1 MTRTRY
7 ARSSTLW
14 DHTAEEAGPMF
25 PGSDPGV
32 TGKQLTR
39 KWRSTEDGG
48 PDTIPTP
55 ICQPTT
61 RNHPSRTG
69 STSLYCVCKAS
80 DYKACIKKKKGI
92 ISHYLAIFIHQNHS
106 AGGGAITPA
115 TGPWTSCPNHP
126 SLWSWLPVI
135 VRVDL
140 HVSRTGLEL
149 ASVILSFIRGGCG
162 SCHCD
167 LSNRSGRSGSRSRSS
182 SHCGTGA

>member
-14 DHTAEEAGPMF
+14 DPTGEEAGPMF

-32 TGKQLTR
+32 TGKQRTR
-39 KWRSTEDGG
+39 RWQSMADGG
-48 PDTIPTP
+48 LDTIPTP

-69 STSLYCVCKAS
+69 YTSLYCVCTAS

-92 ISHYLAIFIHQNHS
+92 ISHYLAILIHQNHS
-106 AGGGAITPA
+106 AGGGTITPA

-126 SLWSWLPVI
+126 SLGSRFTVI
-135 VRVDL
+135 VQIDL
-140 HVSRTGLEL
+140 QVNRTGLEL
-149 ASVILSFIRGGCG
+149 ISIVIRLIRS
-162 SCHCD
+162 SCPCCHGD
-167 LSNRSGRSGSRSRSS
+167 LGNRSRQSGSRGRSTN
-182 SHCGTGA
+182 HY